1 MKKINFLYIA
11 IAVLGII
18 ILLSITKVSTTD
30 IKNFIPSK
38 NDNSQNQNNGLVNQ
52 NDDNTNKN
60 SGSQD
65 KEVKTPTRTTDAK
78 PVETPAV
85 KTVDVPIQRTQSY
98 EKVVLNNYEDPNYPF
113 EVTFPDGYSYDVTET
128 AVFFKSKERSMFFT
142 SEVIFT
148 YNRGGL
154 FNDIENVKD
163 DYIGQLENYGPSI
176 ILEES
181 KKINGV
187 DSLVFD
193 VRYTIDGRGG
203 YINSFVVG
211 KDEDYFYVLQFLTPE
226 SEFDSEKILI
236 YEIINDYKF
245 GN

>member
-11 IAVLGII
+11 IAVILIL
-18 ILLSITKVSTTD
+18 ILLSITKVNLTD
-30 IKNFIPSK
+30 VKNFIPGTSTT
-38 NDNSQNQNNGLVNQ
+38 SSNQ
-52 NDDNTNKN
+52 NDNGLINQDNENVNEKKD
-60 SGSQD
+60 S
-65 KEVKTPTRTTDAK
+65 EVKTPTRSNDAK

-85 KTVDVPIQRTQSY
+85 KTVDVPILRTQSY